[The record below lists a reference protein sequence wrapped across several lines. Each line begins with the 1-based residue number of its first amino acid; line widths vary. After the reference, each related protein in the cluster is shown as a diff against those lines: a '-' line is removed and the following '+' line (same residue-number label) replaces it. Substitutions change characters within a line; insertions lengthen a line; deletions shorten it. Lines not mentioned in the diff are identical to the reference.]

1 MRIMTTKKYN
11 ELNETIEAY
20 VRLADK
26 HIKKIT
32 TLEAKIDELNK
43 QLLYQKT
50 YNTVFRQKLD
60 EVIYPNTDERG
71 LGDSR
76 PTNSE
81 EPDYSDF

>member
-1 MRIMTTKKYN
+1 MKRIKIITKDKY
-11 ELNETIEAY
+11 
-20 VRLADK
+20 DF
-26 HIKKIT
+26 
-32 TLEAKIDELNK
+32 
-43 QLLYQKT
+43 LLYQIRILREERNELKKELLEVKKKLLYQQT
-50 YNTVFRQKLD
+50 YNTVFKQKLD